1 MLRQQL
7 TGDQTTMSGKLVI
20 TADSPALPE
29 LQSLAEEL
37 SLRMNIQTDGSI
49 IIAPPPEQPP
59 PPDLGAGQLPA

>member
-7 TGDQTTMSGKLVI
+7 TGDGSNMSGKLVI

-37 SLRMNIQTDGSI
+37 KLRANMTTEGSI
-49 IIAPPPEQPP
+49 TIVVDIPQPP
-59 PPDLGAGQLPA
+59 PSDG